1 MDDYACTVKHDDS
14 ISVCFNIEQD
24 KPFDIGNKMN
34 GINGSAYMN
43 GYNWEAFFNYYLSN
57 YAPDVLEGMQTDPE
71 AGMYAAY
78 YPLTPENEARA
89 EKLVK
94 IICNLIENE
103 EELYRII
110 RDEGDEIEW
119 D

>member
-1 MDDYACTVKHDDS
+1 
-14 ISVCFNIEQD
+14 
-24 KPFDIGNKMN
+24 
-34 GINGSAYMN
+34 
-43 GYNWEAFFNYYLSN
+43 
-57 YAPDVLEGMQTDPE
+57 MQTDPE

-89 EKLVK
+89 EKFVK

-103 EELYRII
+103 EELYRIV